1 VGHIVALG
9 PVGGMI
15 LGALE
20 NAVIVGGLSA
30 LGAGLFSIGIPKD
43 SVVKYETAVKADK
56 FLVIFHGTEE
66 EVIDARERLHA
77 TNHFESDVHLTS
89 EQKKKK

>member
-1 VGHIVALG
+1 
-9 PVGGMI
+9 
-15 LGALE
+15 
-20 NAVIVGGLSA
+20 
-30 LGAGLFSIGIPKD
+30 

-66 EVIDARERLHA
+66 EVKDARERLHA
-77 TNHFESDVHLTS
+77 TNPVESEVHLAS

>member
-66 EVIDARERLHA
+66 EVKDARERLHA
-77 TNHFESDVHLTS
+77 TNPVESEVHLAS